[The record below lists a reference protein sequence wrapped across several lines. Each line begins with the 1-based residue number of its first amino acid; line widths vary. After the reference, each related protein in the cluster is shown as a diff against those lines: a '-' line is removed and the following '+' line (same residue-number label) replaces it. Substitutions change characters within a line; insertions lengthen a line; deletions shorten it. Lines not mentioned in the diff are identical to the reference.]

1 MSAKRVV
8 RSAGVRGE
16 KGGEFSAF
24 VVRKRLHEGT
34 GMAQMS
40 FCSSAMA
47 SPAGLGCTHDPFLE
61 WGPILS
67 TRRREDLNT
76 KLLIDAIVRQTTVLV
91 AQLSTAAGIR
101 APLSHVIDH
110 VFLDLSREIERQG
123 LSRKVAADM
132 FGLALRSYQ
141 KKVQRLTES
150 ETESNRTLWQSI
162 LEHLQDH
169 PNATRQEIENRFKFD
184 GSVVVG
190 SVLNDLGNSGLI
202 SRTGAGDCA
211 IYRITHPEELQKFIS
226 QSDVE
231 SATAI
236 VWATIYRNPGISEEM
251 LLTQLGL
258 DPKTLSTVLDQL
270 QTQTHI
276 EGTGTG
282 TPGYTARTL
291 TVPVDS
297 SCGWEAAV
305 WDHFQAVV
313 TAIGIKLQRGAP
325 KSGAD
330 DVIGGATLS
339 FDVYPGHPHSERV
352 YGLLKT
358 VRADVN
364 QLWSEVSEYN
374 KEHLPPEDKS
384 RVTFYFGQS
393 VVEGE

>member
-1 MSAKRVV
+1 M
-8 RSAGVRGE
+8 
-16 KGGEFSAF
+16 
-24 VVRKRLHEGT
+24 
-34 GMAQMS
+34 
-40 FCSSAMA
+40 
-47 SPAGLGCTHDPFLE
+47 
-61 WGPILS
+61 
-67 TRRREDLNT
+67 NT

-162 LEHLQDH
+162 LEHLQDS
-169 PNATRQEIENRFKFD
+169 PNATRLEIENRFRFD
-184 GSVVVG
+184 GAVVVG
-190 SVLNDLGNSGLI
+190 SVLKDLVNSGLI
-202 SRTGAGDCA
+202 SRTGAGDQA
-211 IYRITHPEELQKFIS
+211 IYKITHPEELQKFIS

-236 VWATIYRNPGISEEM
+236 VWATIYRSPGINEEELM
-251 LLTQLGL
+251 SLLGL
-258 DPKTLSTVLDQL
+258 DRSTLSAVLGDLGSQA
-270 QTQTHI
+270 HI
-276 EGTGTG
+276 EKAEDESG
-282 TPGYTARTL
+282 GYVARTL

-325 KSGAD
+325 KSEAD
-330 DVIGGATLS
+330 DIVGGATLS

-352 YGLLKT
+352 YGLLKR

-364 QLWSEVSEYN
+364 EIWAEVAEYN
-374 KEHLPPEDKS
+374 REHVPPNDKS

-393 VVEGE
+393 VVEED